1 MRLRLR
7 FQLPS
12 RALVKRELLSNL
24 RRVPSFLC
32 LVLFVG
38 FCTFVVVAMWP
49 HQGLNITVVG
59 TLSRALIAFVSFAML
74 FAAAIFVPAL
84 AAGAIVTEKER
95 RTFDLLNL
103 TLISPSG
110 IVMGKLLNTV
120 GFYLLLVAAVM
131 PVLGV
136 IFFLV
141 GVDWLVLV
149 QSFCIIFA
157 TSVSCAMAGILSSA
171 FFKRTFTAIAGAY
184 IGMLLLMG
192 GMVLPFLLLA
202 FVLGPGFA
210 VRLLEEWSTVTSP
223 LVTLGQIVG
232 GLSLSW
238 WDFAMAMIYQVIF
251 ISVCAW
257 LTLCILRRPQ
267 EPIKVET
274 RKPIDNPLVLEARRK
289 TFPYYLIDPLRR
301 KKQIDDQQNPMMVR
315 ELRWG
320 LMNRGTILVR
330 VCYSMFILY
339 FLIGC
344 ATIYLQRSYDSMVP
358 WLVIQMVLTV
368 ALIPALVGNLF
379 TKEYEL
385 GNIDMLRMTLLQP
398 RQVVLGK
405 AVAGAIS
412 VAPALIAAIL
422 AGVPAIFLKLSSRE
436 WSLLLT
442 GYTTLFVCALVA
454 LALSIFASLL
464 TRRTTTSLVLS
475 YVFNAF
481 VFVGLFAIC
490 MFVAQALLNWR
501 GTPQGLDAAF
511 AFTSPIGAFVYGVAE
526 RRWQGS
532 SPHNIYWAANVVMF
546 TLFSAGLIMLSVSN
560 FERFRMRDR

>member
-1 MRLRLR
+1 LR

-32 LVLFVG
+32 LLLFVG
-38 FCTFVVVAMWP
+38 FCTFVVVSIWP
-49 HQGLNITVVG
+49 TQGLNITLVG
-59 TLSRALIAFVSFAML
+59 TLSRRLIVFVSYAML

-84 AAGAIVTEKER
+84 AAGAIVTEKEQ

-103 TLISPSG
+103 TLISPGG

-141 GVDWLVLV
+141 GVDWVVLV

-157 TSVSCAMAGILSSA
+157 TSVSCAVVGILSSA
-171 FFKRTFTAIAGAY
+171 FFKRTFVAIAFAY
-184 IGMLLLMG
+184 LGMLFLMG
-192 GMVLPFLLLA
+192 GLVLPFLLIAL
-202 FVLGPGFA
+202 VLGPDFVGR
-210 VRLLEEWSTVTSP
+210 VIEKWSTVTSP
-223 LVTLGQIVG
+223 LMTLAQSVTGM
-232 GLSLSW
+232 SLSW
-238 WDFAMAMIYQVIF
+238 WDFALAMVYQVVF
-251 ISVCAW
+251 ITICAR
-257 LTLCILRRPQ
+257 LTLQILRRPQ

-274 RKPIDNPLVLEARRK
+274 RKPIDDPLVLEARRK
-289 TFPYYLIDPLRR
+289 TFPFYLIDPLRR

-339 FLIGC
+339 FIMGS
-344 ATIYLQRSYDSMVP
+344 AMMYLERSYETIFP
-358 WLVIQMVLTV
+358 WLIIQMVLTV

-398 RQVVLGK
+398 RQIVLGK
-405 AVAGAIS
+405 AVAGAVS

-422 AGVPAIFLKLSSRE
+422 AGLPALFLKLSSRE
-436 WSLLLT
+436 WSLILT

-454 LALSIFASLL
+454 LALTVFASLL
-464 TRRTTTSLVLS
+464 TRRTSTSLVLS

-490 MFVAQALLNWR
+490 IFVAEMLIGWR
-501 GTPQGLDAAF
+501 GTSQELGAAF
-511 AFTSPIGAFVYGVAE
+511 AFTSPIGAFIYGVVE
-526 RRWQGS
+526 TRWRGS
-532 SPHNIYWAANVVMF
+532 SSHTVYWASNVVMF
-546 TLFSAGLIMLSVSN
+546 TLLSAGLILLSVLG

>member
-1 MRLRLR
+1 LR

-38 FCTFVVVAMWP
+38 FCILIVVNVWP
-49 HQGLNITVVG
+49 AEVINITIVG
-59 TLSRALIAFVSFAML
+59 GLARALIGFVTYSML

-84 AAGAIVTEKER
+84 AAGSIVTEKER
-95 RTFDLLNL
+95 RTFDLLIL
-103 TLISPSG
+103 TLISPGG
-110 IVMGKLLNTV
+110 IIAGKLLNTV
-120 GFYLLLVAAVM
+120 GFYLLLIMAVM

-141 GVDWLVLV
+141 GVDWVVLI
-149 QSFCIIFA
+149 QSFCIVLA
-157 TSVSCAMAGILSSA
+157 TSVSCAMVGILSSA
-171 FFKRTFTAIAGAY
+171 FFKRTFAAIAGAY
-184 IGMLLLMG
+184 LGMVVLMVGFLLPFALVVLVIGMAESG
-192 GMVLPFLLLA
+192 RA
-202 FVLGPGFA
+202 F
-210 VRLLEEWSTVTSP
+210 EWWSTVISP
-223 LVTLGQIVG
+223 VVALGKTQIPMLG
-232 GLSLSW
+232 LSW
-238 WDFAMAMIYQVIF
+238 WEFAFAMLYQVVF
-251 ISVCAW
+251 ISVCAR
-257 LTLCILRRPQ
+257 LTLRILRRPQ
-267 EPIKVET
+267 EPLKVET

-289 TFPYYLIDPLRR
+289 TFPFYLIDPLRR

-330 VCYSMFILY
+330 VCYSMLILY
-339 FLIGC
+339 FLVGC
-344 ATIYLQRSYDSMVP
+344 TSIYLQRSYESIFP
-358 WLVIQMVLTV
+358 WLILQMVLTV

-385 GNIDMLRMTLLQP
+385 GNIDMLRMTLLKP
-398 RQVVLGK
+398 RQIVLGK

-422 AGVPAIFLKLSSRE
+422 AAVPALFLKLGSQE
-436 WSLLLT
+436 WLLLLT

-464 TRRTTTSLVLS
+464 TRRTSTSLVLS

-481 VFVGLFAIC
+481 VFVGLFGIC
-490 MFVAQALLNWR
+490 MFVAEVLINWR
-501 GTPQGLDAAF
+501 GTPQGLGAAS
-511 AFTSPIGAFVYGVAE
+511 AFTSPIGAFVFGIAE
-526 RRWQGS
+526 THWRGS
-532 SPHNIYWAANVVMF
+532 PSHNMYWASNVVLFM
-546 TLFSAGLIMLSVSN
+546 LFSAGLMMLCVRG
-560 FERFRMRDR
+560 FERYRMRDR